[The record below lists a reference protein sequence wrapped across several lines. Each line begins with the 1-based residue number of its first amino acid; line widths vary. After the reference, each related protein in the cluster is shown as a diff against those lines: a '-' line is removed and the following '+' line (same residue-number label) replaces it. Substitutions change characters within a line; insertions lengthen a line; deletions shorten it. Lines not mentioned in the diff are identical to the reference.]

1 MRKSTLVE
9 LPCLIS
15 ITPIYSAILGLRFIV
30 CTMRAGLYRVKTK
43 VLIGTGDDLEIVRR
57 VHGQANFIETAPIAH
72 FLLIVMEV
80 LGASGIWLNALGL
93 ALVLGRIAHYLG
105 LTELG
110 PLAFR
115 STGMAAT
122 LVTIL
127 ASSLWILIDVLC

>member
-1 MRKSTLVE
+1 ME
-9 LPCLIS
+9 LPSLLS
-15 ITPIYSAILGLRFIV
+15 ITPIYIAILGLLFIV
-30 CTMRAGLYRVKTK
+30 FTMRAGLYRVKTK
-43 VLIGTGDDLEIVRR
+43 ILIGTGDDPEMVRR
-57 VHGQANFIETAPIAH
+57 MRGQANFIETVPMAL
-72 FLLIVMEV
+72 FLLSMEV
-80 LGASGIWLNALGL
+80 LGASDIWLNALGL

>member
-1 MRKSTLVE
+1 ME
-9 LPCLIS
+9 LPSLLS
-15 ITPIYSAILGLRFIV
+15 ITPIYIGILGLLFIV
-30 CTMRAGLYRVKTK
+30 FTMRAGLYRVKTK
-43 VLIGTGDDLEIVRR
+43 ILIGTGDDPEMVRR
-57 VHGQANFIETAPIAH
+57 MRGQANFIETVPMAL

-80 LGASGIWLNALGL
+80 LGASDIWLNALGL